1 MNDSGEFQ
9 DVESICSGQ
18 FSHAPSQLAIV
29 PSPRGMLSRDQSLR
43 PDTWNLLG
51 ASGNVFDSPL
61 APVDSSS
68 TLYRGMIHSWN
79 VNATDGDP
87 VRPSTENEIETP
99 LPPPRFARRP
109 STMHEFF
116 LSSGNTTEIRRV
128 IDKNFRCRS
137 FILTNFPR

>member
-1 MNDSGEFQ
+1 MNLVNDSGEFQ

-29 PSPRGMLSRDQSLR
+29 PSLRGMLSRDESLR

-87 VRPSTENEIETP
+87 VRPSTVR
-99 LPPPRFARRP
+99 LVARSEERNRDTF
-109 STMHEFF
+109 STA
-116 LSSGNTTEIRRV
+116 EIRKETV
-128 IDKNFRCRS
+128 NHA
-137 FILTNFPR
+137 